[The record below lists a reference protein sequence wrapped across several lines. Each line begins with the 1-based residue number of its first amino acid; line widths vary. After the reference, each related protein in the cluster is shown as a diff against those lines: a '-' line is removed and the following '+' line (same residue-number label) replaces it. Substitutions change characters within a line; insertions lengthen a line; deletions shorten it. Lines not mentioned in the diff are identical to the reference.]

1 MSSNSVPQPNSSF
14 EIDDHK
20 LLKMVDLMVHHRSLP
35 ELFVAIAGQLSD
47 VAEDEIINLWLHDPS
62 RNVMRLHV
70 LEGNNPARPPIEVPV
85 ADSPSGIA
93 WQTRRSLV
101 VPDVNAEPRFP
112 SVVNLLRNKGIR
124 TASVVAVRR

>member
-1 MSSNSVPQPNSSF
+1 MSSNSVQQPNSSS
-14 EIDDHK
+14 EIDDPNILK
-20 LLKMVDLMVHHRSLP
+20 LVDLMVHQRNFP
-35 ELFVAIAGQLSD
+35 ELYVAIAAKLSD
-47 VAEDEIINLWLHDPS
+47 VAEGEIINLWLHDPS